1 MTIFYDL
8 RNCKQHV
15 KRYGKFIIILLFFGC
30 TASPE
35 WAEGGYSNGSR
46 EIKVI
51 FKKPTPY
58 LKEFPISKTGK
69 ITLNNPRISYGDY
82 NDLSFFEPEVG
93 LDTLAIT
100 SEKPFV
106 ILNHTVGF
114 NYDHNFILKTGHTY
128 FMEYNGEFPY
138 LVDKSDD
145 LFINVD
151 SLTNSDFIGKVSN
164 PLSSFF
170 RELTFQYLL
179 RPNEREITLKEA
191 YLKAKNHLVREKHI
205 VDSLYKIEQIS
216 AFTYEYFNQR
226 NSASFYK
233 NELNGNIKVPYVSLK
248 DGLNKLT
255 IESKYKD
262 QLLQEVCKKYIYP
275 QIKQIEYQ
283 DGINRDYT
291 ELFFSLDTCGIFN
304 NSDKKYLLS
313 QMLDFTEK
321 NSEKEYERLAGVF
334 FDRFKENHSKEVRDL
349 AASNLKGNFSKSSDL
364 LRSING
370 ESSLLKD
377 LIQKGDSKLYY
388 VDLWASWCGPC
399 RAEIPTSLELRK
411 EYEKKSITFLYISI
425 DENEK
430 NWKRA
435 LIAEKM
441 ENIPE
446 NFIFP
451 FFEESSL
458 RQKFNVSSIPRYLLF
473 NNKGAIIDDN
483 APRPSAPKVNQYFEK
498 HLAEN

>member
-1 MTIFYDL
+1 M
-8 RNCKQHV
+8 
-15 KRYGKFIIILLFFGC
+15 KFSSNLLFILILLGC
-30 TASPE
+30 SASPE
-35 WAEGGYSNGSR
+35 NTQGEIRNATN

-69 ITLNNPRISYGDY
+69 ITLTNPRISYGDY
-82 NDLSFFEPEVG
+82 YDLSFFEPEVG
-93 LDTLAIT
+93 LDTLTIL

-106 ILNHTVGF
+106 ILNHTIGF

-138 LVDKSDD
+138 LVDNSDD
-145 LFINVD
+145 SFLNVD
-151 SLTNSDFIGKVSN
+151 SLVNNDFIGNISN
-164 PLSSFF
+164 PISAFYTV
-170 RELTFQYLL
+170 LTFQYLL
-179 RPNEREITLKEA
+179 KPNEREGLLKEA
-191 YLKAKNHLVREKHI
+191 YLKANKHLKREEDI
-205 VDSLYKIEQIS
+205 VDSLYRNEEIS
-216 AFTYEYFNQR
+216 DFTYEYFNQR

-233 NELNGNIKVPYVSLK
+233 NELNANIKVPYVSLK
-248 DGLNKLT
+248 DGLIKLT

-275 QIKQIEYQ
+275 QIKQVEYQ

-291 ELFFSLDTCGIFN
+291 ELFFSLDTCGLFN

-313 QMLDFTEK
+313 QILDLTEK
-321 NSEKEYERLAGVF
+321 NSEKEYEKLAGIF
-334 FDRFKENHSKEVRDL
+334 FDRFKENHNKEVRDL
-349 AASNLKGNFSKSSDL
+349 TASNLKGNVSQSSDL

-370 ESSLLKD
+370 ESNLLKD

-411 EYEKKSITFLYISI
+411 EYEKKAITFLYISI

-435 LIAEKM
+435 LLAEKM
-441 ENIPE
+441 ESIPE
-446 NFIFP
+446 NFISP
-451 FFEESSL
+451 YFEESDL
-458 RQKFNVSSIPRYLLF
+458 RQKFNISSIPRYLLF
-473 NNKGAIIDDN
+473 DDEGSIIDDN
-483 APRPSAPKVNQYFEK
+483 APRPSGPNIKQYFDK
-498 HLAEN
+498 HLAE